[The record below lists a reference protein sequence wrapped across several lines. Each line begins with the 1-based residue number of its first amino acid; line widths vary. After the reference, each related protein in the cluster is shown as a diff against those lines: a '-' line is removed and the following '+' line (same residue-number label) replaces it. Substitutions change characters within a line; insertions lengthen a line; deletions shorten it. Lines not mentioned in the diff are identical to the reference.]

1 MSERRYIC
9 DVFEKEEEERER
21 ERERERGKGKGGFM
35 SFLSRAESSRDDM
48 YARARCLSVSV
59 SSRVM
64 AAKGDFR
71 FFFFSIFSHMIT
83 KIHRGFLLNKN

>member
-1 MSERRYIC
+1 
-9 DVFEKEEEERER
+9 
-21 ERERERGKGKGGFM
+21 M
-35 SFLSRAESSRDDM
+35 SFLSRAEISRDDM

-71 FFFFSIFSHMIT
+71 FFFFQFFHT
-83 KIHRGFLLNKN
+83 